1 MMTVRKLPYA
11 LFGALAILLAGC
23 GQSVVRP
30 GSQTREMNLQRPARI
45 LVANFAVT
53 EDEVKEYQGIMR
65 QQPSIK
71 DPIQRERALARHVT
85 EVMAV
90 ELVDGLR
97 AMGFVVERADRGTPA
112 KGSDLQIDGR
122 FFTVDEGNPLHRLV
136 VGFGS
141 GASSVNTEVQVYQ
154 GEQRRKLL
162 EFDTFSDSG
171 KMPGA
176 APTLGAG
183 AVAQGGVTAGTVVVN
198 AATSGLKTYNSDVE
212 RMTANSADQA
222 VRYLSE
228 FFLKQGWIRKEQ
240 ARKARIAY

>member
-1 MMTVRKLPYA
+1 MAVKNVPYA
-11 LFGALAILLAGC
+11 LFGALILVLAGC

-30 GSQTREMNLQRPARI
+30 GSQTRELNLQRPSRV
-45 LVANFAVT
+45 LVSNFAVS
-53 EDEVKEYQGIMR
+53 EEEVKEYQGIMR
-65 QQPSIK
+65 QQPTIK
-71 DPIQRERALARHVT
+71 DAVQRERELAKQVVD
-85 EVMAV
+85 VMAL

-97 AMGFVVERADRGTPA
+97 AMGFVVERVERGALAT
-112 KGSDLQIDGR
+112 GSELQIDGR
-122 FFTVDEGNPLHRLV
+122 FFRVDEGNPLHRLV

-183 AVAQGGVTAGTVVVN
+183 AVAQGGVTAGAVVAN
-198 AATSGLKTYNSDVE
+198 AAMSGTKTYNSDVE

-222 VRYLSE
+222 LRYLSE
-228 FFLKQGWIRKEQ
+228 FFLKQGWVRKEQ
-240 ARKARIAY
+240 VRKARMAY

>member
-1 MMTVRKLPYA
+1 MMTAKNVPYA
-11 LFGALAILLAGC
+11 LFGALALVLAGC

-30 GSQTREMNLQRPARI
+30 GSQTRDMNLQRPSRI
-45 LVANFAVT
+45 LVSNFAVS

-65 QQPSIK
+65 QQPIIK
-71 DPIQRERALARHVT
+71 DPVQRERELARQVV

-90 ELVDGLR
+90 ELADGLR
-97 AMGFVVERADRGTPA
+97 AMGFVVERVQRGTA
-112 KGSDLQIDGR
+112 ATESELQIDGR
-122 FFTVDEGNPLHRLV
+122 FFRVDEGNPLHRLV

-154 GEQRRKLL
+154 GEQRRKLF

-183 AVAQGGVTAGTVVVN
+183 AVAQGGVTAGMVVAN
-198 AATSGLKTYNSDVE
+198 AAMSGAKTYSSDVE

-240 ARKARIAY
+240 VRKARIAY

>member
-1 MMTVRKLPYA
+1 
-11 LFGALAILLAGC
+11 
-23 GQSVVRP
+23 
-30 GSQTREMNLQRPARI
+30 
-45 LVANFAVT
+45 
-53 EDEVKEYQGIMR
+53 MR
-65 QQPSIK
+65 QQPTIK
-71 DPIQRERALARHVT
+71 DAVQRERELARQVV

-97 AMGFVVERADRGTPA
+97 AMGFVVERGTVA
-112 KGSDLQIDGR
+112 TGSELQIDGQ
-122 FFTVDEGNPLHRLV
+122 FFKVDEGNPLHRLV

-154 GEQRRKLL
+154 GEPRRKLL

-183 AVAQGGVTAGTVVVN
+183 AVAQGGVTAGTVVVS
-198 AATSGLKTYNSDVE
+198 AATSGLKTYNSDME

-228 FFLKQGWIRKEQ
+228 FFLKQGWIGKKQ
-240 ARKARIAY
+240 VRKARIAY

>member
-1 MMTVRKLPYA
+1 MTAENVTYA
-11 LFGALAILLAGC
+11 LFGALVLVLVGC
-23 GQSVVRP
+23 GQSMVRP
-30 GSQTREMNLQRPARI
+30 GSQIREINLQRPSRI
-45 LVANFAVT
+45 LVANFAVS

-65 QQPSIK
+65 RQPTVK
-71 DPIQRERALARHVT
+71 DPVQRERELARQVV

-97 AMGFVVERADRGTPA
+97 AMGFVVERVERSALATENE
-112 KGSDLQIDGR
+112 LQIDGR
-122 FFTVDEGNPLHRLV
+122 FFKVDEGNPLRRLA

-171 KMPGA
+171 KMPGV
-176 APTLGAG
+176 APSLGAG
-183 AVAQGGVTAGTVVVN
+183 AVAQGGVTAGAVVVN
-198 AATSGLKTYNSDVE
+198 AATSGLDTYSSDVE

-240 ARKARIAY
+240 VRKARIAY